1 MLRLWNSNEQM
12 EVVTPEMMNGL
23 GLTSCSIHPIG
34 CLEIIGLSHY
44 DVRMKSAFRL
54 SLLAL
59 LASPIAMA
67 APKLASPFTDHA
79 VLQREQSL
87 PVWGRAD
94 PGEPIEVSLAGKQA
108 KTTADAKGEW
118 SVKLPALPA
127 GGPFELKVVGKQT
140 ISLKDILVGEV
151 WLCSGQSNMD
161 FTVAKTEKRAYA
173 GTRDAEKEIAEA
185 KFPQIRM
192 FTTEWCRSAE
202 PLKTAQGEWKVCS
215 PETVGDFSAVAYFFG
230 RKLHQDL
237 KVPVGL
243 VTSAYGA
250 SSGESWIS
258 REALTANPAFKG
270 LLDDFAKKRE
280 DFAAKPNAMA
290 DYETAMAKWKAAADA
305 AKAEGKKPG
314 RAPAHPD
321 PVQDQHN
328 PTVMF
333 NGMIA
338 PIIPYAV
345 KGAIWY
351 QGESNTGN
359 AALYK
364 SLQQTLVYDWRI
376 RWQQEHFAFH
386 AVLLAGYN
394 AAKPE
399 PADSR
404 LASFR
409 EAQCSLLELPET
421 GIVSAADIGEEKDV
435 HPRNKQDVGLRLA
448 LSALGMTYGQR
459 IQYDRPLPSSG
470 PVFQDSAAEANA
482 VRLRF
487 RHVDG
492 GLMSK
497 GGPLKGFSIAGADG
511 KFVWADARIEGDQ
524 VVVSH
529 ASVSHPKIVRYA
541 WADFPNNATFYNAA
555 NLPALP
561 FRTDGP
567 AIPAPAIAR
576 RDKPAVFFVGDSTV
590 KNSGKG
596 LLGWGD
602 PAKAWF
608 DQSKVETH
616 NRALGGRSSRSYIRE
631 GLWQNVRDELKSG
644 DLVLIQMGHNDG
656 GPYDKDRARASIDG
670 IGDETKDVVIAETQN
685 PETVRSYG
693 WYLRQYIHETKAA
706 GATPVICSLVPRNLW
721 KDGKIQRSTGD
732 YALWA
737 KQVAEAEK
745 VGFIDLNELVGDEYD
760 RLGESKVSSELFGP
774 TDHTHTLQPG
784 AELNAA
790 IVARSLKKLKI
801 SGWSE
806 MVFDS
811 LPTH

>member
-1 MLRLWNSNEQM
+1 
-12 EVVTPEMMNGL
+12 
-23 GLTSCSIHPIG
+23 
-34 CLEIIGLSHY
+34 
-44 DVRMKSAFRL
+44 MKSVIRLTLL
-54 SLLAL
+54 SLLA
-59 LASPIAMA
+59 SPFAMA

-79 VLQREQSL
+79 VLQRDQLL
-87 PVWGRAD
+87 PVWGQAE
-94 PGEPIEVSLAGKQA
+94 PGEAIEVSIAGRQA
-108 KTTADAKGEW
+108 KTTADAKGSW
-118 SVKLPALPA
+118 SVKLPPLPA
-127 GGPFELKVVGKQT
+127 GGPFELKVAGTQT

-161 FTVAKTEKRAYA
+161 FTVAKTEKRSYA

-192 FTTEWCRSAE
+192 FTTEWSRAAE
-202 PLKTAQGEWKVCS
+202 PLQTAQGEWKVCS

-250 SSGESWIS
+250 SSCESWIS
-258 REALTANPAFKG
+258 REALVSNRAFGK
-270 LLDDFAKKRE
+270 LLEDFAKKRE
-280 DFAAKPNAMA
+280 DFAKMPNAMA
-290 DYETAMAKWKAAADA
+290 DYEAAMAKWKVSAEA
-305 AKAEGKKPG
+305 AKAAGKNPG

-386 AVLLAGYN
+386 AVLLAGNN
-394 AAKPE
+394 APKPE
-399 PADSR
+399 PSESR

-421 GIVSAADIGEEKDV
+421 GIVSAVDIGDEKDV

-448 LSALGMTYGQR
+448 LSALGVTYGKR
-459 IQYDRPLPSSG
+459 IEYDRPLPWSG
-470 PVFQDSAAEANA
+470 PVFQDATVEGSAL
-482 VRLRF
+482 RLRF

-492 GLMSK
+492 GLVSK
-497 GGPLKGFSIAGADG
+497 GGPLKGFAIAGADG
-511 KFVWADARIEGDQ
+511 KFVWADARIEGDN

-529 ASVSHPKIVRYA
+529 ASVPQPKVVRYA
-541 WADFPNNATFYNAA
+541 WADFPNTANFYNAA

-561 FRTDGP
+561 FRSDGP
-567 AIPAPAIAR
+567 VFPAPVSVK
-576 RDKPAVFFVGDSTV
+576 RDKPAVYFVGDSTV

-602 PAKAWF
+602 PAKDWF
-608 DQSKVETH
+608 DHSKVETY

-631 GLWQNVRDELKSG
+631 GLWQNVRDELKPG

-693 WYLRQYIHETKAA
+693 WYLRQYVRETKAA
-706 GATPVICSLVPRNLW
+706 GATPVLCSLVPRNIW

-732 YALWA
+732 YAGWA
-737 KQVAEAEK
+737 KQVAEAEG
-745 VGFIDLNELVGDEYD
+745 VRFIDLNTLIGDEYD
-760 RLGESKVSSELFGP
+760 KLGESKVSTELFGA
-774 TDHTHTLQPG
+774 TDHTHTLESG
-784 AELNAA
+784 AKLNAS
-790 IVARSLKKLKI
+790 IVAKALKGLKI
-801 SGWSE
+801 PGWSE
-806 MVFDS
+806 VVLDS
-811 LPTH
+811 

>member
-1 MLRLWNSNEQM
+1 MKRISCLAIL
-12 EVVTPEMMNGL
+12 L
-23 GLTSCSIHPIG
+23 GL
-34 CLEIIGLSHY
+34 
-44 DVRMKSAFRL
+44 V
-54 SLLAL
+54 
-59 LASPIAMA
+59 SPWAEA
-67 APKLASPFTDHA
+67 VPKLAAPFTDHA
-79 VLQREQSL
+79 VLQRDQSL
-87 PVWGRAD
+87 PVWGTAD
-94 PGEPIEVSLAGKQA
+94 PGEAIEVSLAGKQVKA
-108 KTTADAKGEW
+108 TADAKGAW
-118 SVKLPALPA
+118 MAKLPPLPA
-127 GGPFELKVVGKQT
+127 GGPFELKVAGKQT
-140 ISLKDILVGEV
+140 IVLKDVLIGEV

-161 FTVAKTEKRAYA
+161 FTVAKTEKRSFA
-173 GTRDAEKEIAEA
+173 GTRDAETEIAEA

-192 FTTEWCRSAE
+192 FTTEWNKAAE
-202 PLKTAQGEWKVCS
+202 PQKAVQGEWKVCS

-250 SSGESWIS
+250 SSCEAWIS
-258 REALTANPAFKG
+258 REALLSNPAFEK
-270 LLDDFAKKRE
+270 LLEDFAKKRE
-280 DFAAKPNAMA
+280 DFAKKPNAMA
-290 DYETAMAKWKAAADA
+290 DYEAAMAKWRVSAEA
-305 AKAEGKKPG
+305 AKASGGKVP
-314 RAPAHPD
+314 RAPANPD

-338 PIIPYAV
+338 PLIPYAV

-364 SLQQTLVYDWRI
+364 PQQQTLVNDWRI

-394 AAKPE
+394 SPKPE
-399 PADSR
+399 PSESR

-421 GIVSAADIGEEKDV
+421 GIVSAVDLGEEKDI

-448 LSALGMTYGQR
+448 LSALGETYHQR

-470 PVFQDSAAEANA
+470 PVFEDATPEGSAL
-482 VRLRF
+482 RLRF

-492 GLMSK
+492 GLVSK
-497 GGPLKGFSIAGADG
+497 GGPLRGFAVAGADG
-511 KFVWADARIEGDQ
+511 KFVWADARIEGDS
-524 VVVSH
+524 VVVS
-529 ASVSHPKIVRYA
+529 SPTVPQPKAVRYA

-561 FRTDGP
+561 FRSDGP
-567 AIPAPAIAR
+567 VIPAPTFPK
-576 RDKPAVFFVGDSTV
+576 RDKNAVFFVGDSTV
-590 KNSGKG
+590 KNGGKG

-602 PAKAWF
+602 PVMAWF
-608 DQSKVETH
+608 DHSKVETY

-631 GLWQNVRDELKSG
+631 GLWQNVRDELRPG

-656 GPYDKDRARASIDG
+656 GPYDKERARASIDG
-670 IGDETKDVVIAETQN
+670 IGEETKDIVIAETQN

-693 WYLRQYIHETKAA
+693 WYLRQYIRETKAA
-706 GATPVICSLVPRNLW
+706 GATPVICSLVPRNIW
-721 KDGKIQRSTGD
+721 KDGKIQRSPND
-732 YALWA
+732 YAGWA
-737 KQVAEAEK
+737 KQVAAAEG
-745 VGFIDLNELVGDEYD
+745 VHFIDLNSLIGDEYD
-760 RLGESKVSSELFGP
+760 KLGEARVSAELFGP

-790 IVARSLKKLKI
+790 IVAKGLKGLKI
-801 SGWSE
+801 PGWSE
-806 MVFDS
+806 FVLDT
-811 LPTH
+811 LPTR

>member
-12 EVVTPEMMNGL
+12 EAVVPEIMNGPD
-23 GLTSCSIHPIG
+23 LTCPSIHPIG
-34 CLEIIGLSHY
+34 CLEIGGLSRY
-44 DVRMKSAFRL
+44 DFRMNPAFRL
-54 SLLAL
+54 TLLGL
-59 LASPIAMA
+59 LASPFAMA

-79 VLQREQSL
+79 VLQREQAL
-87 PVWGRAD
+87 PVWGTAD
-94 PGEPIEVSLAGKQA
+94 PGEAIEVSLAGKQA

-118 SVKLPALPA
+118 SVKLPPLPA
-127 GGPFELKVVGKQT
+127 GGPFELTVAGKQT
-140 ISLKDILVGEV
+140 IQLKDILIGEV

-161 FTVAKTEKRAYA
+161 FTVAKTEKRSYA
-173 GTRDAEKEIAEA
+173 GTHDAEKEIAEA

-202 PLKTAQGEWKVCS
+202 PMKTALGEWKVCS
-215 PETVGDFSAVAYFFG
+215 PEAVGDFSAVAYFFG

-250 SSGESWIS
+250 STAEAWIS
-258 REALTANPAFKG
+258 REALTADPLFKG
-270 LLDDFAKKRE
+270 LLDTFAKKRG
-280 DFAAKPNAMA
+280 DFAVKPNALA
-290 DYETAMAKWKAAADA
+290 DYDAAMAKWKVAAEA
-305 AKAEGKKPG
+305 AKAAGKKPS

-338 PIIPYAV
+338 PVLPYAV
-345 KGAIWY
+345 KGVIWY
-351 QGESNTGN
+351 QGESNTGD
-359 AALYK
+359 AKLYR
-364 SLQQTLVYDWRI
+364 SLQQALVKDWRT

-421 GIVSAADIGEEKDV
+421 GIASAVDIGEEKDV
-435 HPRNKQDVGLRLA
+435 HPRNKQDIGLRLA
-448 LSALGMTYGQR
+448 LSALGLTYGQR

-470 PVFQDSAAEANA
+470 PVYQDATVEGSSM
-482 VRLRF
+482 RLRF

-497 GGPLKGFSIAGADG
+497 GGPLRGFAIAGADG
-511 KFVWADARIEGDQ
+511 KFVWADAKIEGDS

-529 ASVSHPKIVRYA
+529 ASVPQPKVVRYA
-541 WADFPNNATFYNAA
+541 WGDYPDTANFYNAA

-567 AIPAPAIAR
+567 GFSSPSISK

-602 PAKAWF
+602 PAKARF

-631 GLWQNVRDELKSG
+631 GLWQNLRDEMKPG

-656 GPYDKDRARASIDG
+656 GPFDKDRARASIDG
-670 IGDETKDVVIAETQN
+670 VGDETKDVVIAETQN

-732 YALWA
+732 YAAWA
-737 KQVAEAEK
+737 KQVAEAEG
-745 VGFIDLNELVGDEYD
+745 VGFIDLNQLVGDEYD

-774 TDHTHTLQPG
+774 TDHTHTLQSG
-784 AELNAA
+784 AELNASF
-790 IVARSLKKLKI
+790 VAKALKGLKI
-801 SGWSE
+801 PGWNE
-806 MVFDS
+806 VVLDA